1 MNFFYQ
7 SIIFVSSILLYLV
20 GILYA
25 VKMNDFQAGI
35 FFLLLS
41 LTGRILISEKI

>member
-1 MNFFYQ
+1 MNFLYQ
-7 SIIFVSSILLYLV
+7 SIIFVSSVLLYLV

-25 VKMNDFQAGI
+25 VKMNDFQGGI